1 MDSTLIK
8 QPFKLPHPV
17 SGFTFFTDD
26 QVLTADHL
34 NQLIHYLDYQ
44 ERKTRAWLIGTG
56 IRLPGLLSPLSKTPL
71 RLSPGCG

>member
-44 ERKTRAWLIGTG
+44 ERKNTRLVDWHRN
-56 IRLPGLLSPLSKTPL
+56 RLRACHHS
-71 RLSPGCG
+71 